1 MGASPAVRVLRVTLA
16 LGVAALVG
24 ATATMQASGAG
35 GRVSGETAAVP
46 ASLDEIES
54 EAEDLVDAALAHDR
68 SAVRKGATALRR
80 ETRGAAVAT
89 LRDAGVPTTRVRA
102 LQSRAH
108 SVASV
113 APSASFVS
121 VALAANAVS
130 GLMPELYARFAGAAV
145 AGVLRLDYLD
155 REAQL
160 RSLAGQRSR
169 VAPAVADLDAAW
181 KAVRPRIRA
190 KGGTHEAAAFDAH
203 VAAMHRL
210 VTGSPTSLQREAVK
224 GLALV
229 DELEQVLA
237 R

>member
-16 LGVAALVG
+16 LGVAAVLG
-24 ATATMQASGAG
+24 ATATMQASGLG

-68 SAVRKGATALRR
+68 SAVREGATALRR

-89 LRDAGVPTTRVRA
+89 LRDAGVPKTRVRA
-102 LQSRAH
+102 LQSRADA
-108 SVASV
+108 VASI

-130 GLMPELYARFAGAAV
+130 GLMPELYAWFAGAAV
-145 AGVLRLDYLD
+145 PGVLRLDYLD
-155 REAQL
+155 REAQF
-160 RSLAGQRSR
+160 RSLAGRGVSR
-169 VAPAVADLDAAW
+169 PPSPISTPPGRRCGL
-181 KAVRPRIRA
+181 
-190 KGGTHEAAAFDAH
+190 
-203 VAAMHRL
+203 
-210 VTGSPTSLQREAVK
+210 GSGPREAST
-224 GLALV
+224 
-229 DELEQVLA
+229 